1 MTDPGPEDV
10 EGTAA
15 PGSGS
20 RRRKT
25 RPSVEWHAWDLGRW
39 WHLTFTV
46 AMLAMIALAL
56 ISGPERWRWATAALM
71 ATVLVVYFVFARPVL
86 SVDSDL
92 PGNRRSLGLMLLFL
106 LPALPAVILNPTLMI
121 SLVAIAP
128 ALFMTVG
135 STYAV
140 PTLAVLLLCPSLLAG
155 LLGRKDWEFVGISL
169 LINGAILG
177 YALWFSGWIERII
190 FQSAERFELIEQLSS
205 SRREAARLSEEA
217 GAMTERERLAREL
230 HDTLAQGFT
239 SIITLTQAVESE
251 LDTDP
256 ATARRHLALM
266 RETAAENLAEARA
279 MVAARQAVTVED
291 DLDGALARIGERL
304 GRELGIEVTA
314 TVTGV
319 PEELSN
325 DLRVCLLRTA
335 QEALANVRKHAGA
348 GSARVTLAY
357 TDVGVALT
365 VADDGAGFDTSRS
378 SDGNG
383 LANMRNRAE
392 AVGGILDLDSEPG
405 RGTTVRLTIPR
416 DDPRDDANDDTN
428 DGPGA

>member
-15 PGSGS
+15 PGSGL
-20 RRRKT
+20 RRRKI
-25 RPSVEWHAWDLGRW
+25 RPTVEWHAWDLGRW

-86 SVDSDL
+86 SVESDL

-140 PTLAVLLLCPSLLAG
+140 PTLAVLLLSPSLLEG

-169 LINGAILG
+169 LVNGAILG

-291 DLDGALARIGERL
+291 DLDGALSRIGERL

-314 TVTGV
+314 TVTGI

-383 LANMRNRAE
+383 LANMRHRAE
-392 AVGGILDLDSEPG
+392 AVGGILDLDSEPD

-416 DDPRDDANDDTN
+416 DEAEE
-428 DGPGA
+428 

>member
-1 MTDPGPEDV
+1 MTDPGAEEA
-10 EGTAA
+10 EGTAD

-46 AMLAMIALAL
+46 AMLAMVALAL

-71 ATVLVVYFVFARPVL
+71 ATVPVVYFVFARPVL

-106 LPALPAVILNPTLMI
+106 LPALPAVILNPTLLI

-135 STYAV
+135 SAYAV
-140 PTLAVLLLCPSLLAG
+140 PTLAVLLLCPSLLEG
-155 LLGRKDWEFVGISL
+155 LLGRKDWEFVGITL
-169 LINGAILG
+169 LVNGAILG

-190 FQSAERFELIEQLSS
+190 FQSAERFILIEQLSQ
-205 SRREAARLSEEA
+205 SREEAARLSEQA

-279 MVAARQAVTVED
+279 MVAARRSVTVEGD
-291 DLDGALARIGERL
+291 DLDGALTRIGERL

-314 TVTGV
+314 TVMGS

-335 QEALANVRKHAGA
+335 QEALANVRKHAEA
-348 GSARVTLAY
+348 DSARVTLTY
-357 TDVGVALT
+357 TDVGVSLT
-365 VADDGAGFDTSRS
+365 VADDGAGFDVSLPC
-378 SDGNG
+378 DGNG
-383 LANMRNRAE
+383 LANMRHRAGS
-392 AVGGILDLDSEPG
+392 VGGILDLDSAPG

-416 DDPRDDANDDTN
+416 DEAEE
-428 DGPGA
+428 